1 MVNWH
6 EYDAF
11 PLPLLRFTLTAQY
24 KMNMRL

>member
-11 PLPLLRFTLTAQY
+11 PLPLLRSTLTAQY